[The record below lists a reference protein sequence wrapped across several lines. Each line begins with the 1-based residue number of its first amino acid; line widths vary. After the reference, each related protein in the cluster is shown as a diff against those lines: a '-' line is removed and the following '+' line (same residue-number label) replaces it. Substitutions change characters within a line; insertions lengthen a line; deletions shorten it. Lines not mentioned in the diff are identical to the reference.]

1 MHEAPQ
7 RGIDEVIRQRLR
19 TPLRLLLPAALAWL
33 NGAWHR
39 LKWLLSGRRVRAGRY
54 FRVYGPL
61 ILSGPGR
68 VEFGDDCLII
78 SNAIKPVVVRTLSAD
93 AVVSLGRH
101 TGLNGTAINC
111 VRSIR
116 IDDWSN
122 IADAYITDS
131 KAHSLSADRR
141 SKSVEDVEAGP
152 VHIGRNVWVSVQ
164 VVILDGV
171 NIGENSVIGACSLVR
186 EDVPAGVLAAGNP
199 LRIIRAIDTL

>member
-7 RGIDEVIRQRLR
+7 QGIDEVIRQRLR
-19 TPLRLLLPAALAWL
+19 KSPRLLLPAALAWL
-33 NGAWHR
+33 NGLWHR
-39 LKWLLSGRRVRAGRY
+39 FKWLITGRRVRVGRY

-61 ILSGPGR
+61 VLSGPGR

-93 AVVSLGRH
+93 ALVSLGRH

-111 VRSIR
+111 VQRVR

-131 KAHSLSADRR
+131 KAHTLAPDRR
-141 SKSVEDVEAGP
+141 SKSVEEVEAAP
-152 VHIGRNVWVSVQ
+152 VHIARNVWVSVQ

-171 NIGENSVIGACSLVR
+171 HIGANSVIGACSLVR

-199 LRIIRAIDTL
+199 LRIIRAIDPD